1 MQRDF
6 SRILCAIA
14 APTTSHWILFAPP
27 TPTTAAVVAFVLLVS
42 SCPMD
47 MDARA
52 GTDKTHT
59 FIGEEKL

>member
-1 MQRDF
+1 MRHR
-6 SRILCAIA
+6 SSHHIA
-14 APTTSHWILFAPP
+14 LDSLRSSYP
-27 TPTTAAVVAFVLLVS
+27 TPTTAAVVAFVLLAS